1 MKMDLYLESL
11 ELDVDAFHQIMT
23 TTKAVVGGSA
33 PLSVYLKEHG
43 LESFEPG
50 DMDIFVGNHLF
61 PTRFHGRLCYRFN
74 CTEWTNFLVGQRYR
88 LIDDQASEYG
98 VSMNHIVSVQTWMRK
113 THKIQ
118 VVLVTADDI
127 YQYMVENMDLSV
139 CMTWWTPLD
148 GLRTYDAYYTLR
160 REFYVLHGTK
170 MERIEKYVRRGFV
183 KIEDYVQ
190 YMVKMDEREEVKIEE
205 MALDVI
211 RYEEVSVRDFLRES
225 VFHIVVKVAGQWS
238 AYRRKELVDYM
249 MEHAKVYD
257 GRMIYETPF
266 RQGVMEVDILMYG
279 DYSIYELE
287 PIENQERTVYCMRG
301 YSAESW

>member
-1 MKMDLYLESL
+1 
-11 ELDVDAFHQIMT
+11 
-23 TTKAVVGGSA
+23 
-33 PLSVYLKEHG
+33 
-43 LESFEPG
+43 
-50 DMDIFVGNHLF
+50 
-61 PTRFHGRLCYRFN
+61 
-74 CTEWTNFLVGQRYR
+74 
-88 LIDDQASEYG
+88 
-98 VSMNHIVSVQTWMRK
+98 
-113 THKIQ
+113 
-118 VVLVTADDI
+118 
-127 YQYMVENMDLSV
+127 
-139 CMTWWTPLD
+139 
-148 GLRTYDAYYTLR
+148 
-160 REFYVLHGTK
+160 

-211 RYEEVSVRDFLRES
+211 QYEEVSVRDFLRES

-287 PIENQERTVYCMRG
+287 PIENQERTVYSMRG